1 MINFYQK
8 YRPNNLSSII
18 GQSHIT
24 NILLKASAN
33 DQLATAYIF
42 QGSRGIG
49 KTSISKILA
58 KAYNCLNKKDGDVC
72 NQCSACELINE
83 NKSQD
88 IYELD
93 AATNNGVD
101 EIRKII
107 DAINYAPINLSKK
120 VYILDEGHM
129 LSNGAWNA
137 LLKTLEEP
145 PKHVVFIFATTEF
158 HKIPLTVVSRC
169 QSFNFK
175 KLDRNDLVDVLNN
188 VVKQEKIKIEDAA
201 IDKIADFAAGSAR
214 DALSILQQLA
224 YEKTKKITVDKI
236 NETFGLINLEVKLEF
251 LELINQGDV
260 EKLINLLNDIEAKG
274 SNFVLFIQDVLA
286 ILIDLLVYQK
296 TKKVS
301 LLKVLNEEQ
310 VKTISL
316 RNIKLLGL
324 SEMING
330 LLSTRT
336 LQSNIKESLL
346 LAVFDY
352 LEQNPIQQ
360 SSGNVEASNLKS
372 SVTPEVTVKSKSVTK
387 VKPIEESKELEKVE
401 EVQPQIATKTEDKKE
416 KVVKV
421 DQADEQP
428 KTKKTK
434 NSSSKDEQVL
444 PEPTPD
450 TELDI
455 SLDPNKTK
463 DYLMAII
470 FNVLKDKNLFNKEL
484 QQNFLNAQDKFKKGD
499 NKEDSFY
506 DNVDLYLTGSKVFMV
521 TDKAAIVLLEDP
533 NVEELINEQ
542 SYNNSKVH
550 TINHIFDKEI
560 YVFAVTEDVMKPI
573 FKQTQKIKD
582 LDIINYYNDLYE
594 SLDVNKLR
602 TIKKQ
607 KTQAEILS
615 ELLDK

>member
-1 MINFYQK
+1 MVNFYQK

-33 DQLATAYIF
+33 DQLANAYIF

-58 KAYNCLNKKDGDVC
+58 KAYNCLNKKNGDIC
-72 NQCSACELINE
+72 NKCSACELINE

-88 IYELD
+88 VYELD

-107 DAINYAPINLSKK
+107 DVINYAPMNLTKK
-120 VYILDEGHM
+120 VYILDEAHM

-175 KLDRNDLVDVLNN
+175 KLDKNDIVDVLKN
-188 VVKQEKIKIEDAA
+188 VIDQERIKIEEDA
-201 IDKIADFAAGSAR
+201 IIKIAGLASGSAR
-214 DALSILQQLA
+214 DSLSILQQLA
-224 YEKTKKITVDKI
+224 YEKNKKITVEKI
-236 NETFGLINLEVKLEF
+236 NETFGLINLEIKLKF
-251 LELINQGDV
+251 LELINENSL
-260 EKLINLLNDIEAKG
+260 EKIINLLNEIEIKG
-274 SNFVLFIQDVLA
+274 INFVLFIQDLLA
-286 ILIDLLVYQK
+286 ILIDILVYKK
-296 TKKVS
+296 TKNIN
-301 LLKVLNEEQ
+301 LLKTLDDKQ
-310 VKTISL
+310 IQAISIK
-316 RNIKLLGL
+316 NINLLIL
-324 SEMING
+324 SEKINQ
-330 LLSTRT
+330 LLSTKVSHT
-336 LQSNIKESLL
+336 NIKESLL

-352 LEQNPIQQ
+352 LEKNSLNHQQ
-360 SSGNVEASNLKS
+360 EEHFAL
-372 SVTPEVTVKSKSVTK
+372 TK
-387 VKPIEESKELEKVE
+387 KVSQEEIKPNMLMDSAVGVKPKITQQQINDQIKPIKENNKNAIKEEDLTEKE
-401 EVQPQIATKTEDKKE
+401 EVVQIKK
-416 KVVKV
+416 V
-421 DQADEQP
+421 
-428 KTKKTK
+428 KKTK
-434 NSSSKDEQVL
+434 SKPVDQTKESNATNDDALVV
-444 PEPTPD
+444 D
-450 TELDI
+450 LDSQKI
-455 SLDPNKTK
+455 N
-463 DYLMAII
+463 DYLMAITY
-470 FNVLKDKNLFNKEL
+470 NVVKNKNLINKKL
-484 QQNFLNAQDKFKKGD
+484 QDHFLKAQEKFKKGD

-506 DNVDLYLTGSKVFMV
+506 ENVDLYLTGSKVFFA
-521 TDKAAIVLLEDP
+521 TDKAAIIILDDE
-533 NVEELINEQ
+533 NIAELINNQ

-560 YVFAVTEDVMKPI
+560 YVFAVTEAIMKPI
-573 FKQTQKIKD
+573 FKQTQKTKD
-582 LDIINYYNDLYE
+582 LNIINYYNDLYQ
-594 SLDVNKLR
+594 SLDVEKLR

>member
-1 MINFYQK
+1 MMNFYQK
-8 YRPNNLSSII
+8 YRPTNLSSII

-24 NILLKASAN
+24 NILLKASAH

-49 KTSISKILA
+49 KTSISKILS

-107 DAINYAPINLSKK
+107 DAINYAPMNLSKK
-120 VYILDEGHM
+120 VYILDEAHM

-175 KLDRNDLVDVLNN
+175 KLDKDDLVDVLRN
-188 VVKQEKIKIEDAA
+188 VVRQEKIKIEDLA
-201 IDKIADFAAGSAR
+201 IDKIADFASGSAR

-224 YEKTKKITVDKI
+224 YDKNKKITVEKI
-236 NETFGLINLEVKLEF
+236 NETFGLINLEIKLEF
-251 LELINQGDV
+251 LELINQHDL
-260 EKLINLLNDIEAKG
+260 EKLVKLLNEIEAKG
-274 SNFVLFIQDVLA
+274 TNFVLFIQDLLA

-296 TKKVS
+296 VKSSS

-310 VKTISL
+310 VKAINL
-316 RNIKLLGL
+316 KNIKLLSL
-324 SEMING
+324 SEKING
-330 LLSTRT
+330 LLSTRVSQT
-336 LQSNIKESLL
+336 NIKESLL

-352 LEQNPIQQ
+352 LEQNPQPVL
-360 SSGNVEASNLKS
+360 GNNVE
-372 SVTPEVTVKSKSVTK
+372 VVI
-387 VKPIEESKELEKVE
+387 KPK
-401 EVQPQIATKTEDKKE
+401 TKTTEQRQEKEEAKPQVEIKQKNEKE

-421 DQADEQP
+421 EQP
-428 KTKKTK
+428 KEQLKAKKVRSLPSKETQSSTKSTT
-434 NSSSKDEQVL
+434 NDQ
-444 PEPTPD
+444 
-450 TELDI
+450 LDL
-455 SLDPNKTK
+455 SLDPTKAK
-463 DYLMAII
+463 DYLKAII
-470 FNVLKDKNLFNKEL
+470 FSVWKNSKLINKEL
-484 QQNFLNAQDKFKKGD
+484 QKNFLNAQEKFKKGD

-506 DNVDLYLTGSKVFMV
+506 ENVDLYLTGSKVLTV
-521 TDKAAIVLLEDP
+521 TDKAAIVLLEDE
-533 NVEELINEQ
+533 NVAELLNEQ
-542 SYNNSKVH
+542 NYNNSKVH

-560 YVFAVTEDVMKPI
+560 YVFAVTKEVMKPI
-573 FKQTQKIKD
+573 FEQTQKIKD
-582 LDIINYYNDLYE
+582 LDIINYYNDLYQ
-594 SLDVNKLR
+594 SLDVDKLR
-602 TIKKQ
+602 AIKKQ